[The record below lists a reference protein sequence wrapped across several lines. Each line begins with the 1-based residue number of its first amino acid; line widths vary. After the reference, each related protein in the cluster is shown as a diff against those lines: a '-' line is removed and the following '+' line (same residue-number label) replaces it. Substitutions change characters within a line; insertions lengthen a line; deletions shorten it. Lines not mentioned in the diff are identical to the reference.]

1 VEGEK
6 MTNIPLK
13 SFITLVYDR
22 AKLLIPVSSLV
33 ELEVKASGT
42 SLHYKDEHVSVV
54 MPVEVINL
62 SIDMKSSSK
71 FLIMDCTIIGEN
83 IHVNA
88 ESIVTEMK
96 LQEIVINEF
105 SIKCHDENP
114 TISKKENVVSIKVG
128 EF

>member
-1 VEGEK
+1 

-62 SIDMKSSSK
+62 SIDMKSCR
-71 FLIMDCTIIGEN
+71 IMDCIIIGEN

-96 LQEIVINEF
+96 LQEIIINEF
-105 SIKCHDENP
+105 SIKCPDENP
-114 TISKKENVVSIKVG
+114 TISKKENVINIKVG